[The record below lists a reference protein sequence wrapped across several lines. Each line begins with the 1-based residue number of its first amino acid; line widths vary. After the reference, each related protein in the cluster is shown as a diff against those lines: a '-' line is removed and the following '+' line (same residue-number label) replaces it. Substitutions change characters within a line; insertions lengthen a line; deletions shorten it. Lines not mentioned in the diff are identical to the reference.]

1 MSVHSGVMFPNLRLS
16 TARYT
21 LLGDDNDLGE
31 KTSSGSRAR
40 RCQFFTHLV
49 EYWRELAI
57 LGLCIL
63 CAFLTFE
70 RSPKPWG
77 GGTRAPVQDYR
88 ECRQL

>member
-1 MSVHSGVMFPNLRLS
+1 MSVHAGVMFSNLRLP

-21 LLGDDNDLGE
+21 LLGDDNDLDE
-31 KTSSGSRAR
+31 KTSSGSRGR
-40 RCQFFTHLV
+40 RCQFFTCLV

-57 LGLCIL
+57 LGLCIV

-77 GGTRAPVQDYR
+77 RGTRAQVQDYR
-88 ECRQL
+88 KYRQL

>member
-1 MSVHSGVMFPNLRLS
+1 MSVHSGIMFSNLRLPA
-16 TARYT
+16 ARYT

-31 KTSSGSRAR
+31 KTSSGDRTR

-57 LGLCIL
+57 LVLCIV

-70 RSPKPWG
+70 GSPRPWG
-77 GGTRAPVQDYR
+77 GGIRAQVQDYR
-88 ECRQL
+88 KYRQL